1 MTNLREN
8 QSDQTSWQ
16 LLKRILRENLKPYM
30 GKIWLSIV
38 CMILVAA
45 ASGLS
50 AYIMKHVVDDVFVN
64 RNEALL
70 IPITLFVV
78 GIMVVQGVA
87 SYFQTLLQS
96 WVGMRITSNLQIR
109 LFAHLMRMDLA
120 FFHANSSGRL
130 VSRFTNDVGLLRS
143 ITSTTLINLGKD
155 LLSVIFLVGNMYYM
169 DWRLAIIATVVF
181 PLAIQPIRKIS
192 RRMRKVTVN
201 TQEKTGEL
209 LTILDQSIQG
219 IRMVKAYG
227 MEEYEK
233 KRLHLLVEE
242 MFVMIY
248 KAVRVRAL
256 SSPIM
261 ETLGGISIGLI
272 IFYGGHRV
280 IAGETS
286 AGAFF
291 SFITALLMAYRP
303 LKSLANT
310 HVGIQEGLAGAE
322 RLYTLFDLEPTLKEP
337 DDAKVFVPGKG
348 EVRFENVNFS
358 YDGKK
363 MALNNFSMVV
373 PGGRKVALVGASGGG
388 KTTVLNLVMRYYDPQ
403 TGSVL
408 VDGQDVRSADLASL
422 RANIAL
428 VSQEVALFDDTIR
441 ANIAFG
447 KLDATDAEIE
457 QAARNAAAHDFVME
471 LPDGYNTFVGE
482 RGVKLSGGQRQRLSI
497 ARAMLKDA
505 PILLLDEATSA
516 LDTESERQV
525 QAALEVLM
533 KGRTTIVVAHR
544 LSTIV
549 DADHIFVI
557 ENGKI
562 MEGGSHS
569 NLLMQN
575 GKYAHLYALQFAE
588 NKNGEEGESDDEAE
602 GIIGD
607 KD

>member
-1 MTNLREN
+1 MTNLPEN
-8 QSDQTSWQ
+8 QSNQSSWA
-16 LLKRILRENLKPYM
+16 LLKRLLRENVKPYM
-30 GKIWLSIV
+30 GRIWLSVV
-38 CMILVAA
+38 CMIVVAA

-64 RNEALL
+64 RNEAML
-70 IPITLFVV
+70 IPITLIVV
-78 GIMVVQGVA
+78 AIMVVQGA
-87 SYFQTLLQS
+87 GAYFQTLLQS
-96 WVGMRITSNLQIR
+96 WVGMRITTNLQIR
-109 LFAHLMRMDLA
+109 LFEHLMRMDLA
-120 FFHANSSGRL
+120 FFHSTSSGRL
-130 VSRFTNDVGLLRS
+130 VSRFTTDIGLLRS
-143 ITSTTLINLGKD
+143 IVSTTLINLGRD
-155 LLSVIFLVGNMYYM
+155 GLSVIFLVGNMYYM

-192 RRMRKVTVN
+192 RRMRKVTVS
-201 TQEKTGEL
+201 TQEKMGEL
-209 LTILDQSIQG
+209 ITILDQSFQG

-233 KRLHLLVEE
+233 KRIMRLVEE
-242 MFVMIY
+242 MFVIVY

-261 ETLGGISIGLI
+261 EALGGISIGLI

-280 IAGETS
+280 IAGETT

-303 LKSLANT
+303 LKSLANIN
-310 HVGIQEGLAGAE
+310 VGIQEGLAGAE
-322 RLYTLFDLEPTLKEP
+322 RLYTLFDVEPTLKQP
-337 DDAKVFVPGKG
+337 DDAKLFVPGKG

-358 YDGKK
+358 YDDKK
-363 MALNNFSMVV
+363 MALNNFSMIV
-373 PGGRKVALVGASGGG
+373 PGGRKIALVGASGGG
-388 KTTVLNLVMRYYDPQ
+388 KSTVLNLVMRYYDPQ

-408 VDGQDVRSADLASL
+408 VDGQDVRTTDLASL

-457 QAARNAAAHDFVME
+457 QAARNAAAHDFVMD

-533 KGRTTIVVAHR
+533 EGRTTIVVAHR
-544 LSTIV
+544 LSTII
-549 DADHIFVI
+549 DSDHIFVI
-557 ENGKI
+557 DNGKI
-562 MEGGSHS
+562 AEGGSHS
-569 NLLMQN
+569 DLLMQN
-575 GKYAHLYALQFAE
+575 GKYARLYALQFAE
-588 NKNGEEGESDDEAE
+588 SEGGEEEGMNDKTEA
-602 GIIGD
+602 IIGD